1 MKDGEC
7 VCVVGGG
14 GGGSK
19 SKATPRVP
27 KKVNDQNTKG

>member
-7 VCVVGGG
+7 VCVVGG

-27 KKVNDQNTKG
+27 KKVNDLNTKG